1 MARTF
6 EIWTNEDASKFAAK
20 LSGTGKFIIKTN
32 LESTYSR
39 ILYAA
44 PFVEQNVNGLAKM
57 LDAMLREMGEP
68 SKQVLN
74 EHDKDAL
81 SSRF

>member
-1 MARTF
+1 MVRMF
-6 EIWTNEDASKFAAK
+6 EIWTNDDASEFAAK
-20 LSGTGKFIIKTN
+20 LSGTGKFIIRTN

-44 PFVEQNVNGLAKM
+44 PFVEQNVNGLAKI

-68 SKQVLN
+68 CKQV
-74 EHDKDAL
+74 D
-81 SSRF
+81 RT

>member
-1 MARTF
+1 MVRMF
-6 EIWTNEDASKFAAK
+6 EIWTNDDASEFAAK
-20 LSGTGKFIIKTN
+20 LSGTGKFIIRTN
-32 LESTYSR
+32 LESKYSR

-44 PFVEQNVNGLAKM
+44 PFVEQNVNGLAKI
-57 LDAMLREMGEP
+57 LDAMLREMDEP
-68 SKQVLN
+68 CKQILN